1 MSDQP
6 GPSRNLP
13 SPPKRRQRLG
23 HLSHDEKRTIVNVY
37 KTLTLQTP
45 RKGTT
50 AVVINICGT
59 LRNVIS
65 LNNDVHN
72 TIFVSQNIGPFS
84 NTKEILGDNT
94 DESQLPESPPKHFIE
109 GSGNEDNE
117 FKETF
122 KINILQNIIIKNNG
136 NGSHYQADEVDTN
149 NLQHEEESEVPPYL
163 REESSD
169 TTELEQEQEEKSVEI
184 RETRGKKRKR
194 NAGNWKKN
202 IRKQRKAAGEEYLS
216 ATNKL
221 FGKNEMKAPCR
232 DECKKQCKQNISVE
246 SRALI
251 HSQFWNGSIELDQK
265 RQFIS
270 SCIEE
275 LPVERVRARTGSRA
289 GKRVTSLKVRQIYP
303 ALQPITFVQDN
314 SAVDAAKVVRDWF
327 DGHDE
332 IEVIPW
338 PAKSPDL
345 IPTEKLWSD
354 MSNMWDQRDVSVPRR
369 PISSQPRSYGR
380 I

>member
-1 MSDQP
+1 MRSRGQKILEIALTQAKCNEIFEKPVITSDAIVADNMQDSIIEDAEIVMEIYP
-6 GPSRNLP
+6 TNNFTHGIPHENLEI
-13 SPPKRRQRLG
+13 LATG
-23 HLSHDEKRTIVNVY
+23 
-37 KTLTLQTP
+37 
-45 RKGTT
+45 
-50 AVVINICGT
+50 CGNAT
-59 LRNVIS
+59 GNVIS

-94 DESQLPESPPKHFIE
+94 DESQLPESPPKHFIEGSGNEDNEFKETSETIQTSLSYQKAHQSILLKAVEMKITNSRKLLKLIIE

-221 FGKNEMKAPCR
+221 FSKNEMKAPCR

-251 HSQFWNGSIELDQK
+251 HSQFWNSSIELDQK

-270 SCIEE
+270 SC
-275 LPVERVRARTGSRA
+275 
-289 GKRVTSLKVRQIYP
+289 
-303 ALQPITFVQDN
+303 
-314 SAVDAAKVVRDWF
+314 
-327 DGHDE
+327 
-332 IEVIPW
+332 
-338 PAKSPDL
+338 
-345 IPTEKLWSD
+345 KLH
-354 MSNMWDQRDVSVPRR
+354 
-369 PISSQPRSYGR
+369 
-380 I
+380 